1 MSIQTKRVSGAF
13 TLSLILCMRVLIISG
28 RERKNEERSGIHER
42 FYVGIRFSTLCTVG
56 EATANGWTGKY
67 AALDH
72 KKLLLVRH
80 RRCPCHIISSSKK
93 ENVFVE
99 KWNRQFLSNR
109 PISDERSLGRVC
121 CVQSLSHFFFPFLDF
136 LICVCCVALLLSLS
150 CWCWVV
156 CSQKWL

>member
-13 TLSLILCMRVLIISG
+13 TLSLILCMCVLIISG
-28 RERKNEERSGIHER
+28 RERKNEEQSGIHER

-93 ENVFVE
+93 ENDFVE

-109 PISDERSLGRVC
+109 PISDERCLVCRVC
-121 CVQSLSHFFFPFLDF
+121 RNFFPFLDF